1 MPKKEWLMKVLRCFL
16 VLFCVLAFANSPRA
30 QAQAPAPAGVAPEQV
45 SGPKA
50 EIPEMSFDFGELSDS
65 GDYAHAFI
73 VKNVGTAP
81 LEIKKVL
88 PG

>member
-1 MPKKEWLMKVLRCFL
+1 MKVLKCL
-16 VLFCVLAFANSPRA
+16 VVLFCVLAFANSPHA
-30 QAQAPAPAGVAPEQV
+30 QAQAPAPGPVGTAPEQV

-65 GDYAHAFI
+65 GEYSHAFI